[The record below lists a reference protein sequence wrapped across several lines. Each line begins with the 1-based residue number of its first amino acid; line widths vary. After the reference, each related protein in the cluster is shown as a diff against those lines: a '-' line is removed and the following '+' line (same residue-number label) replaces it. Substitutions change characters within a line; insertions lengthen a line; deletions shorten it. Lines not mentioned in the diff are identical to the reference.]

1 MVIQAVQFNRQPFF
15 NLSKIFKYIAICL
28 VMSGTVTRANSQY
41 PAADVYSTILRQILS
56 LQFESADNLITGLGS
71 DPDVGPEIIYL
82 RNYLEFFDA
91 LIEGDLSGY
100 QRYMSGSLA
109 RLDSIQSGYGRLSDH
124 LSLMSAIHL
133 QSSFLNVLHGDNFK
147 AARNFYVAKRY
158 FRQAESARP
167 GDHFNDK
174 LEGLIN
180 LMAGSVPAEYHWL
193 MRIFGI
199 RGDMLLGLDQLEAYH
214 EASAGTDRLES
225 CLILL
230 YARQITGLATR
241 EENDECGADTL
252 TLLRY
257 FHAYHALKS
266 GNSQEVIQLLD
277 AWRQEPG
284 EISLAYLD
292 LLLGEALL
300 NGTDPG
306 AGGQL
311 IRFLDRTHGENFV
324 KTAWHKL
331 SWHHFLAG
339 DSAAYQVARENVI
352 EKGNLI
358 LDADIQA
365 FREASEDGPPN
376 AILLRSRLYFDG
388 GYYRKSFETLQKIN
402 PGDLASRKDSLE
414 YTYRRARI
422 ADRLGATDEAISG
435 YHEVIQAGTG
445 SSGYFPSNAA
455 LHLGMIYEEMGDT
468 ARALDSY
475 RTCLELNRSAYRG
488 SIGNKAKGSINRL
501 K

>member
-1 MVIQAVQFNRQPFF
+1 MI
-15 NLSKIFKYIAICL
+15 
-28 VMSGTVTRANSQY
+28 GTATRAISQQHS
-41 PAADVYSTILRQILS
+41 AEIYSTVLRQILS
-56 LQFESADNLITGLGS
+56 LQFESGDNLITGFGS
-71 DPDVGPEIIYL
+71 DPDMGPDIIYL
-82 RNYLEFFDA
+82 RNYLEFLNA
-91 LIEGDLSGY
+91 VIEGDPSVY
-100 QRYMSGSLA
+100 ERYMSGSLT
-109 RLDSIQSGYGRLSDH
+109 RLDSIQSGYSH
-124 LSLMSAIHL
+124 LSVHLPLISAIHL
-133 QSSFLNVLHGDNFK
+133 QSSFLNVLHGDNLK

-158 FRQAESARP
+158 FKQAESARP
-167 GDHFNDK
+167 WDRFNDK

-180 LMAGSVPAEYHWL
+180 LIAGSAPAEYHWL

-199 RGDMLLGLDQLEAYH
+199 RGDMLLGLDQIEAYH
-214 EASAGTDRLES
+214 EASTGTDRLES

-241 EENDECGADTL
+241 EHNDECGADTI

-266 GNSQEVIQLLD
+266 GKSQEVIQLLE
-277 AWRQEPG
+277 AWQQGPG
-284 EISLAYLD
+284 ETPLVYLD

-300 NGTDPG
+300 NGKDPG
-306 AGGQL
+306 AGDQL
-311 IRFLDRTHGENFV
+311 IRFLDRTRGDNYV

-331 SWHHFLAG
+331 SWHHFLAA
-339 DSAAYQVARENVI
+339 DSAAYQMARDNVI
-352 EKGNLI
+352 EKGNMV
-358 LDADIQA
+358 LDADKQA
-365 FREASEDGPPN
+365 FREASEDVPPN

-388 GYYRKSFETLQKIN
+388 GYYHRSFETLQEIN
-402 PGDLASRKDSLE
+402 PGDLTSRKDSLE

-422 ADRLGATDEAISG
+422 ADRLGETDEAVSR

-445 SSGYFPSNAA
+445 SSWYFSSNAA

-475 RTCLELNRSAYRG
+475 QTCLELNRSAYRN
-488 SIGNKAKGSINRL
+488 SIGNKAKLSISRL